1 MPRFICPEDGQVEYI
16 HSILP
21 WAGPDLTALLHSPWE
36 IRIRKKLNGTSHN
49 FIDIASIKTN
59 KNSEEL
65 KFRSLVFVNLL
76 LHVAKVFLVEE
87 KVRGWQIFLFVGY
100 LESKEN
106 TIFQSTFVRIMSY
119 FQNPKGSN
127 PLHCANIRRF
137 HIISWKLWISQLI
150 T

>member
-87 KVRGWQIFLFVGY
+87 KVRG
-100 LESKEN
+100 
-106 TIFQSTFVRIMSY
+106 
-119 FQNPKGSN
+119 
-127 PLHCANIRRF
+127 
-137 HIISWKLWISQLI
+137 
-150 T
+150 